1 MESEMRSAICAIAL
15 LVGIATA
22 TPAKADDDPDAM
34 ALGVGAELGGC
45 GDWLKERPGSPVD
58 IAVRQW
64 ILGFFSGVNVAGD
77 LLGPGDIK
85 VAIHK
90 LSNLNE
96 ARMWCRT
103 HPSQPIGSAA
113 ETVLIRA
120 MDAAAQPPA
129 TSSVPRPQLI
139 PPDTLVP
146 TRRR

>member
-1 MESEMRSAICAIAL
+1 MRSAIWAIAL

-22 TPAKADDDPDAM
+22 TPATADDDPDAM

-45 GDWLKERPGSPVD
+45 GDWLKGLPGSRVD
-58 IAVRQW
+58 IVVRQW

-77 LLGPGDIK
+77 LLGPGDTK

-90 LSNLNE
+90 LSNLDE
-96 ARMWCRT
+96 ARIWCRN

-120 MDAAAQPPA
+120 MDAASQPPA

>member
-1 MESEMRSAICAIAL
+1 M
-15 LVGIATA
+15 
-22 TPAKADDDPDAM
+22 
-34 ALGVGAELGGC
+34 
-45 GDWLKERPGSPVD
+45 D

-64 ILGFFSGVNVAGD
+64 ILCFFDGVNVAGD
-77 LLGPGDIK
+77 LLGPGDIR

-90 LSNLNE
+90 LSNLDE
-96 ARMWCRT
+96 ARMWCRE

-120 MDAAAQPPA
+120 MDAASQPPA
-129 TSSVPRPQLI
+129 TGSVPRPQSM

>member
-1 MESEMRSAICAIAL
+1 GRGRR
-15 LVGIATA
+15 V
-22 TPAKADDDPDAM
+22 
-34 ALGVGAELGGC
+34 VF
-45 GDWLKERPGSPVD
+45 
-58 IAVRQW
+58 AVVSG
-64 ILGFFSGVNVAGD
+64 ILGFYSGGNVAGD

-120 MDAAAQPPA
+120 MDAASQPPA